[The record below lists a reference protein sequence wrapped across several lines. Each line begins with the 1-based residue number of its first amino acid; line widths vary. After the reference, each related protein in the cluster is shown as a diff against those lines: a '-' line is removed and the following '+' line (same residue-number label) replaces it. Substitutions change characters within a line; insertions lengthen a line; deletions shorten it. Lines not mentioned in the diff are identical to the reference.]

1 MKKTALLL
9 FTILI
14 FSQTGNSQNTSLSWR
29 LGTPNM
35 TIYDK
40 LNVFTSSNQLN
51 AMNATFGTG
60 VDFNVNY
67 KKFLFQSGLG
77 LGVSSESKGDIS
89 TTLNSFS
96 GDLLVGREIPIVD
109 KIGISLLIG
118 YSFQGIQVMGYDKT
132 ERNFSTLT
140 VSNSTG
146 MLHLQNRAHCIAFK
160 LETNFAEDQYV
171 LAVGYNHSLT
181 NNPWAPVN
189 GTLMN
194 APKDYMSNW
203 TISFKYAIFKNKW

>member
-9 FTILI
+9 FTIL
-14 FSQTGNSQNTSLSWR
+14 FFAQTGNSQNTSLSWR

-35 TIYDK
+35 TMYDK
-40 LNVFTSSNQLN
+40 LNVFTATNQLN
-51 AMNATFGTG
+51 ALNTTIGTG
-60 VDFNVNY
+60 VDLNVNY
-67 KKFLFQSGLG
+67 KKFLFQSGLN
-77 LGVSSESKGDIS
+77 LGYNSNSKGDIS
-89 TTLNSFS
+89 TALNSFS
-96 GDLLVGREIPIVD
+96 GDLFIGREIPFID
-109 KIGISLLIG
+109 KFGLNLLLG

-146 MLHLQNRAHCIAFK
+146 MLQLQNLAHCIAFK
-160 LETNFAEDQYV
+160 LETNFMEDQYI

-181 NNPWAPVN
+181 NNPWAPVY

-194 APKDYMSNW
+194 APKDYLSNW
-203 TISFKYAIFKNKW
+203 TISFKYAIFRNKW

>member
-9 FTILI
+9 FTILL
-14 FSQTGNSQNTSLSWR
+14 FAQTGNSQNTSLSWR

-40 LNVFTSSNQLN
+40 LNVFTATNQLN

-60 VDFNVNY
+60 VDLNVNY
-67 KKFLFQSGLG
+67 KKFLFQGGLN
-77 LGVSSESKGDIS
+77 LGYNTATKGQILTS
-89 TTLNSFS
+89 LKSFS
-96 GDLLVGREIPIVD
+96 GDLLFGREIPIVG
-109 KIGISLLIG
+109 KSSISLLLG
-118 YSFQGIQVMGYDKT
+118 YSCQSLRVDGYDKM

-146 MLHLQNRAHCIAFK
+146 MLQLQNLAHCIAFK
-160 LETNFAEDQYV
+160 LETNFMEDQYI

-181 NNPWAPVN
+181 NNPWAPEN

-194 APKDYMSNW
+194 APKDNLSNW
-203 TISFKYAIFKNKW
+203 TISFKYSIFRNKW